1 MSFCPLE
8 KVLIFVWI
16 RDKISFVMLS
26 DLPVLC
32 PPLEQKCVSNYMIAG
47 NGTKCNPFLQVVSL
61 FLQKCDFFSGQPP
74 PAAAGERAQRQR
86 ALPDP
91 HQALHR

>member
-32 PPLEQKCVSNYMIAG
+32 PPLEQKCV
-47 NGTKCNPFLQVVSL
+47 
-61 FLQKCDFFSGQPP
+61 
-74 PAAAGERAQRQR
+74 
-86 ALPDP
+86 
-91 HQALHR
+91 